1 MKTKKKMQYYLL
13 FVCLSFAV
21 FMSNDSFAQNKN
33 LTCADW
39 HSKVDFNKPLV
50 LVNSE
55 NKSQEEIFFAVSC
68 LLQLEGKKEESN
80 VAGASNGRVSNF
92 FGATSVEVAA
102 LYYVSYL
109 YYQKW
114 NHADAPFL
122 VNKNRKRNSDKAV
135 SKAYKAYKKWFE
147 KVQEIGLEE
156 ARKQKLDPLDG
167 SGVSWY

>member
-1 MKTKKKMQYYLL
+1 MKMKMQYYLL
-13 FVCLSFAV
+13 LVCLSFVV
-21 FMSNDSFAQNKN
+21 FMSNDLLAQNKN
-33 LTCADW
+33 PTCADW

-55 NKSQEEIFFAVSC
+55 NKSQEEIFFAVKC

-80 VAGASNGRVSNF
+80 VAGASSGRVSTF

-109 YYQKW
+109 FYQKW
-114 NHADAPFL
+114 DHSDAPFL
-122 VNKNRKRNSDKAV
+122 VNQRNSKLNSDKVV

-147 KVQEIGLEE
+147 KVREIGLED
-156 ARKQKLDPLDG
+156 ARKQKLAPLEG
-167 SGVSWY
+167 SGVRWY

>member
-1 MKTKKKMQYYLL
+1 MKKKKQYYLL
-13 FVCLSFAV
+13 LVWLSSVV
-21 FMSNDSFAQNKN
+21 FMFNDSFAQKNN

-39 HSKVDFNKPLV
+39 QSRVDFNKPLV
-50 LVNSE
+50 LVNPE
-55 NKSQEEIFFAVSC
+55 NKSQEEIFLAVKC

-80 VAGASNGRVSNF
+80 VAGASDARVSNF

-114 NHADAPFL
+114 NHASAPFL
-122 VNKNRKRNSDKAV
+122 VNQRESKLNSDKAV

-147 KVQEIGLEE
+147 KVREIGLEE
-156 ARKQKLDPLDG
+156 ARKRKLDPLLG
-167 SGVSWY
+167 SGVRWY

>member
-1 MKTKKKMQYYLL
+1 MKMKTQYYLL

-21 FMSNDSFAQNKN
+21 FMCDDSFAQNKI

-55 NKSQEEIFFAVSC
+55 NKNQEEIFFAVNC
-68 LLQLEGKKEESN
+68 LLQLEGKKAESN
-80 VAGASNGRVSNF
+80 VAGASNARVSTF
-92 FGATSVEVAA
+92 FEATSVEVAA

-109 YYQKW
+109 FYQKW
-114 NHADAPFL
+114 DHADAPFL
-122 VNKNRKRNSDKAV
+122 LYQKNSKKNSGKAV

-147 KVQEIGLEE
+147 KVREIGLEE
-156 ARKQKLDPLDG
+156 ARKQKIDPLEG

>member
-1 MKTKKKMQYYLL
+1 MKRKRQYYLL
-13 FVCLSFAV
+13 LVCLSFAV
-21 FMSNDSFAQNKN
+21 FMSDDSFAQSKN

-50 LVNSE
+50 LVSPE
-55 NKSQEEIFFAVSC
+55 NKSQEDIFFAVNC

-80 VAGASNGRVSNF
+80 VAGASSGRVSNF

-109 YYQKW
+109 FYQKW
-114 NHADAPFL
+114 DHADAPFL
-122 VNKNRKRNSDKAV
+122 VNQRNRKLNSDKTV

-147 KVQEIGLEE
+147 RVREIGLEE
-156 ARKQKLDPLDG
+156 ARKQKLDPLAD
-167 SGVSWY
+167 SGVEWY